1 MNIVIVERLR
11 KANDESVLI
20 LNSTV
25 EQSLKRRQQL
35 ENYPKTENE
44 GIISRLITAIKSRL
58 HL

>member
-1 MNIVIVERLR
+1 MNIVIMERLR
-11 KANDESVLI
+11 KANDDSVLI

-35 ENYPKTENE
+35 ENYPKTENG